1 MPCKPHVR
9 VRTIVDEHYNILSM
23 TDTDAARRP
32 TPILVADMDDS
43 LALLEGCLH
52 PHFDVVHA
60 STMQQAL
67 ALVRPDTSLVLC
79 GAHFDDGRMYD
90 LLRHLKAQPA
100 LASVPFM
107 AVRALP
113 GELDDVIYES
123 VKIATTALGANGFI
137 DMVRLQAQHGHEE
150 ARRRLLERVRALTD

>member
-1 MPCKPHVR
+1 
-9 VRTIVDEHYNILSM
+9 M
-23 TDTDAARRP
+23 TSNDQTAGP
-32 TPILVADMDDS
+32 GSILVADMDEC
-43 LALLEGCLH
+43 LPLLEGCLH
-52 PHFDVVHA
+52 PHFRVVHA
-60 STMQQAL
+60 STLQQA
-67 ALVRPDTSLVLC
+67 AVLVRPDTPLVLC

-100 LASVPFM
+100 LAAVPFV
-107 AVRALP
+107 AVRATP